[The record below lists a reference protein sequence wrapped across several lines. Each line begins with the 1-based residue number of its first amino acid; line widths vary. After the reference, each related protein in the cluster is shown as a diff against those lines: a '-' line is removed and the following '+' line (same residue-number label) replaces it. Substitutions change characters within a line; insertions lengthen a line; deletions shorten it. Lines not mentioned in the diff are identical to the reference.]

1 MRLASPMNCPAAM
14 NLSIV
19 GKLSRRGED
28 RLCSPVMEPPTKPSK
43 IDSEPVV
50 ATWELWTVAKML
62 VSARGEGAEAHAQA
76 RLNEARAAGDEAS
89 EIVWSGVVTQLGQ
102 IRQAE

>member
-1 MRLASPMNCPAAM
+1 MNCPAGM
-14 NLSIV
+14 NLPIV

-28 RLCSPVMEPPTKPSK
+28 RLCSPVMEPSSKPSK

-62 VSARGEGAEAHAQA
+62 VSARGEGAEAHAQGKLA
-76 RLNEARAAGDEAS
+76 EARAAKDEAG
-89 EIVWSGVVTQLGQ
+89 EIVWSGVITQLGQ
-102 IRQAE
+102 IRQSE

>member
-1 MRLASPMNCPAAM
+1 MNCPTGM
-14 NLSIV
+14 NLPVV
-19 GKLSRRGED
+19 GKLPRRAED
-28 RLCSPVMEPPTKPSK
+28 RLCSPVMEPPSKPSK

-76 RLNEARAAGDEAS
+76 KLDEARAAEDEAG
-89 EIVWSGVVTQLGQ
+89 EIVWSGVITQLGQ